1 MTNPRTRDNSL
12 LFPVRPPPEISR
24 RRRELEHLRDCR
36 FVDPA
41 EYRRL
46 LLSRRRLERADEPRA
61 ALRGLRD
68 VRSGRLYV
76 VEDERLK

>member
-1 MTNPRTRDNSL
+1 MTNPRNRESTTL
-12 LFPVRPPPEISR
+12 VPQRPPDVSR
-24 RRRELEHLRDCR
+24 RRRELQRLHHCR
-36 FVDPA
+36 FIDPA

-46 LLSRRRLERADEPRA
+46 LLSRRRLERSDEPRA

-68 VRSGRLYV
+68 VGSGRRYL

>member
-1 MTNPRTRDNSL
+1 MTNPRN
-12 LFPVRPPPEISR
+12 PESPILVPFR
-24 RRRELEHLRDCR
+24 APEVNLRRRELQRLRDCR

-68 VRSGRLYV
+68 VRSGRRYL
-76 VEDERLK
+76 VEDELLK